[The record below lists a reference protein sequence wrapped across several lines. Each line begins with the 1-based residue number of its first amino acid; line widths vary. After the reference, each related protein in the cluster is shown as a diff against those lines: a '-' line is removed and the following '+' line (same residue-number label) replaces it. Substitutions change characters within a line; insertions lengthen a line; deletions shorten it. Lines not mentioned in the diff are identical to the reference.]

1 MGSAAWAASE
11 CQSKSVCGGPGA
23 GNIGSGKRLPAA
35 AADSGFRQ
43 AASGKPLHREARKN
57 LRHRR
62 AAASIDRMPR
72 RLELDDAVDLFLDYA
87 KVERGL
93 ARHTV
98 ESYGRDLARAT
109 SFWANRERSSVD
121 EVTTTD
127 IIDHLTDLAH
137 AKLSTRSRA
146 RALVAIR
153 GLFRHLV
160 AERWLDADPTELVD
174 APRIGRRLPSV
185 LGQDAVARLIA
196 SPPDTRR
203 GRRDIAMIEL
213 VYAAG
218 LRVSELVT
226 LKLADVN
233 LSHGFVRVTGK
244 GGKTRL
250 VPVGAAAR
258 ERLARY
264 VADDRPAQLKDR
276 SQRAMFL
283 TDRGRPM
290 TRQGFWKLLR
300 AHARRA
306 DVRLPAGEVSPH
318 KLRHSFATHLVEGGA
333 DLRAVQAM
341 LGHTD
346 ISTTEIYTHVSRAHV
361 LEQARKHPRAR

>member
-1 MGSAAWAASE
+1 MPSRPDHQPRSATRGRTRA
-11 CQSKSVCGGPGA
+11 
-23 GNIGSGKRLPAA
+23 LP
-35 AADSGFRQ
+35 
-43 AASGKPLHREARKN
+43 
-57 LRHRR
+57 
-62 AAASIDRMPR
+62 I
-72 RLELDDAVDLFLDYA
+72 DDAVDLFIDYC

-98 ESYGRDLARAT
+98 ESYGRDLVRLVRFLADRGRRLA
-109 SFWANRERSSVD
+109 D
-121 EVTTTD
+121 EVTAGD
-127 IIDHLTDLAH
+127 VIDHLTELAH
-137 AKLSTRSRA
+137 AKLAARSRA

-160 AERWLDADPTELVD
+160 AERWLDADPSELVD
-174 APRIGRRLPSV
+174 APRIGRRLPGV
-185 LGQDAVARLIA
+185 LGEDAVSRLIA

-203 GRRDIAMIEL
+203 GRRDVAMIEL

-226 LKLADVN
+226 LTLADIN

-250 VPVGAAAR
+250 VPVGATAR
-258 ERLARY
+258 DRLARY
-264 VADDRPAQLKDR
+264 VAEDRPGQLKDAD
-276 SQRAMFL
+276 QRAIFL

-300 AHARRA
+300 GHARRA
-306 DVRLPAGEVSPH
+306 GVRLPAGDVSPH
-318 KLRHSFATHLVEGGA
+318 KLRHSFATHLVEHGA

-341 LGHTD
+341 LGHAD
-346 ISTTEIYTHVSRAHV
+346 ISTTEIYTHVSRARV
-361 LEQARKHPRAR
+361 IDQARKHPRAR